1 MEMARLRRRKRRD
14 GRPPSTTEKAYATRE
29 RFVHTVSFNAIIS
42 NGSKRDE
49 EMRDEGGGRGGEGG
63 EEEEASEHLHN
74 M

>member
-1 MEMARLRRRKRRD
+1 MGRK
-14 GRPPSTTEKAYATRE
+14 EK
-29 RFVHTVSFNAIIS
+29 
-42 NGSKRDE
+42 